1 MQQKTL
7 EYFIGRNLQ
16 YRPRFFA
23 YIRPQE
29 GFLFAKYAHHL
40 KHRILDFGCGDGFFA
55 ETVFGK
61 GAIDIGL
68 DVPTSRM
75 KQAVEKAIYKK
86 TVTYDG
92 VRIPFHSSTI
102 GSIVSNCVFEHIP
115 HIEKSIAEMFRV
127 LRPGGHLLTSVMCST
142 WNRNLAGKK
151 WGGTAYISWFN
162 SVQEHHS
169 LLSKQK
175 WSALFKKCG
184 FIISAADDYLFERA
198 SVETERYHFL
208 SLLSLVR
215 YRLTG
220 KWTSGKP
227 ATSEE
232 IRVIQSLIVSDT
244 KNPSACFFVLKKPLR

>member
-1 MQQKTL
+1 MLKKTL

-23 YIRPQE
+23 YIRSQE
-29 GFLFAKYAHHL
+29 AFLFTHYAHHL

-75 KQAVEKAIYKK
+75 KQAISRAVYKK
-86 TVTYDG
+86 TVEYDG
-92 VRIPFHSSTI
+92 VRIPFASSSI

-115 HIEKSIAEMFRV
+115 HIEKSIAEMYRV
-127 LRPGGHLLTSVMCST
+127 LRPGGHLLTSVMCTT
-142 WNRNLAGKK
+142 WNKNLSGKK
-151 WGGTAYISWFN
+151 WGGNAYVSWFN
-162 SVQEHHS
+162 SVQEHNC

-175 WSALFKKCG
+175 WSALFKKSG
-184 FIISAADDYLFERA
+184 FSLVASDDYLFERA

-208 SLLSLVR
+208 SISSLMR

-227 ATSEE
+227 ASAEE
-232 IRVIQSLIVSDT
+232 IRTIASLIQSDN